1 MREDSDIASQPLTLC
16 VHLLLPSVSIALLCS
31 FLLGLGDSC
40 FNTQLY
46 SILGRVYADQSTA
59 AFAIFKFIQVSF
71 PARRPSEMCARFLVV
86 FFFRRAASQTL
97 SHETRRSLSLPV
109 CLRRRRLLLLRP
121 PDAVVAA
128 PADGRAGLRWNALLL
143 CGGEDGELFYRFAGT
158 VDCSLFFFF
167 FFLNQDR

>member
-1 MREDSDIASQPLTLC
+1 M
-16 VHLLLPSVSIALLCS
+16 SIALLCS

-59 AFAIFKFIQVSF
+59 AFAIFKFVQVNFPLAGRLRCARVSF
-71 PARRPSEMCARFLVV
+71 LDVQCR
-86 FFFRRAASQTL
+86 
-97 SHETRRSLSLPV
+97 RRSFMKPVALSLPV
-109 CLRRRRLLLLRP
+109 CLRSRRLLLLRP

-143 CGGEDGELFYRFAGT
+143 CGGEDGELLHRFAGT
-158 VDCSLFFFF
+158 VDCSLF
-167 FFLNQDR
+167 